1 MKHIDIDEIP
11 CQNRQ
16 GYGSLRQF
24 FAGSA
29 ESEDETRFPRS
40 VPVTLHFRERD
51 RFSCDLQLCG
61 TNRVEGVSDRIQ
73 QSQERHTLVSTP
85 HQHDGGRAQGCARQ
99 VDAFLSTC
107 ASNVY
112 ETSRRGV
119 LNALGNRSDNRPC
132 ALSSQVVDNNI
143 DSLSELLDHCLFI
156 SLASQG
162 MKRAE

>member
-1 MKHIDIDEIP
+1 MVEKNMKHIDIDEIP

-51 RFSCDLQLCG
+51 RFSCDLHFAG
-61 TNRVEGVSDRIQ
+61 TNPVEGVSTRL
-73 QSQERHTLVSTP
+73 SQLV
-85 HQHDGGRAQGCARQ
+85 
-99 VDAFLSTC
+99 
-107 ASNVY
+107 
-112 ETSRRGV
+112 
-119 LNALGNRSDNRPC
+119 
-132 ALSSQVVDNNI
+132 
-143 DSLSELLDHCLFI
+143 DHCLFI